1 MWIIYFLSGLL
12 ITLFSIGLL
21 RLELKRAIRT
31 SERNAD
37 GNVDARIDEL
47 NEAFFDIANDLEGKY
62 SVHDKQ
68 IADLE
73 AQLQEWKLIMKRHP
87 GAPDSKSNPQQSLV
101 TELAE
106 NAQSDPVRTTSR
118 EIPSAPQFAR
128 RSEISVY
135 RHGPSS
141 QRFQPTD
148 TRRFSIGHT
157 EQLKHAKE
165 IRIAH
170 EARALLRSGS
180 SIQIAA
186 KRLGVGV
193 GELKLILELYPH
205 ETLESND

>member
-1 MWIIYFLSGLL
+1 MWILYFSAGLL
-12 ITLFSIGLL
+12 ITLLAIVLL
-21 RLELKRAIRT
+21 RRELNRSIRI
-31 SERNAD
+31 SARSAGGNA
-37 GNVDARIDEL
+37 DARIDEL

-73 AQLQEWKLIMKRHP
+73 AQLQELKQEIKRRKP
-87 GAPDSKSNPQQSLV
+87 ALDSKSNPPQSLV

-106 NAQSDPVRTTSR
+106 KAQMEAERTVPR
-118 EIPSAPQFAR
+118 EIPTVPPIPKQP
-128 RSEISVY
+128 EISIY
-135 RHGPSS
+135 RHGPGS

-148 TRRFSIGHT
+148 TRRFSLGHT
-157 EQLKHAKE
+157 EERNQAKE

-205 ETLESND
+205 EAMESND